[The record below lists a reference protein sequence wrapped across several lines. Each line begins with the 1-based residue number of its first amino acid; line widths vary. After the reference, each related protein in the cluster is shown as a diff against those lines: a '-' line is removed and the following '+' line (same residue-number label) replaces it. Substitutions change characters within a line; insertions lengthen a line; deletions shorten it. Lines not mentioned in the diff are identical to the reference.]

1 MQVTNAHNQEDVDKA
16 QQALYTA
23 VEEFKHSK
31 FGKENVLPESHH
43 HDQQVI
49 DDTLCTVGADMT
61 DRLNT
66 AILTYDIS
74 YRNTANVRRD
84 ISMEH
89 KDQKK
94 QYVVKPDRFQFDRSA
109 ARQYIASQ
117 QSKDNNINWLEM
129 SRIFPVLQQ
138 DGRPASNGNIV
149 LKQFA
154 IDESL
159 IAPTESV
166 RQRRCKRKIEM
177 RGLKIDLSKIF
188 PTDQALK
195 DVTRQKIAAGVW
207 SVGTPICPITLQYKR
222 VENGQIATRDLTIYG
237 RTFSL
242 QYVMDRTLR
251 WHEERG
257 LLRPPFTDD
266 YDVKQALSEL
276 EQKGQSIYLFKIKII
291 SFLQLYCLFGCN
303 NGCYDKILASCH
315 KNRVKNLK

>member
-1 MQVTNAHNQEDVDKA
+1 
-16 QQALYTA
+16 
-23 VEEFKHSK
+23 
-31 FGKENVLPESHH
+31 
-43 HDQQVI
+43 
-49 DDTLCTVGADMT
+49 
-61 DRLNT
+61 
-66 AILTYDIS
+66 
-74 YRNTANVRRD
+74 
-84 ISMEH
+84 
-89 KDQKK
+89 
-94 QYVVKPDRFQFDRSA
+94 
-109 ARQYIASQ
+109 
-117 QSKDNNINWLEM
+117 M

-138 DGRPASNGNIV
+138 DGRPASNGNTV

-222 VENGQIATRDLTIYG
+222 VENGQIATRDLTIHG

-266 YDVKQALSEL
+266 YDVKRALSEL
-276 EQKGQSIYLFKIKII
+276 EQKGQSIYLFKIKTRNDTLINAPKTV
-291 SFLQLYCLFGCN
+291 SVAQ
-303 NGCYDKILASCH
+303 
-315 KNRVKNLK
+315 